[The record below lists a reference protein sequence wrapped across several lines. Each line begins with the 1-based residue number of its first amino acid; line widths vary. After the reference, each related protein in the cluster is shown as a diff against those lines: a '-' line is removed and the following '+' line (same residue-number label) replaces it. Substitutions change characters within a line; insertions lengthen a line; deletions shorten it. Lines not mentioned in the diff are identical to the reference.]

1 MDLTEALKK
10 HITQCKEW
18 ATDAFGIGSSGLIGI
33 NIGQSAVKI
42 SEVIREPKGNAIK
55 LIRYSS
61 EPLSEG
67 TVIEDEIQ
75 NEEDLINAIRN
86 AVQAGGFSTQNAA
99 LGLFGSNV
107 VVKRLKL
114 AGGTPDEVE
123 NQVFW
128 EAEHY
133 IPFNIDSSYISY
145 HVVANTETEGCD
157 IIIAAATK
165 DFVNGI
171 KDIVEKS
178 GVKVKSVIP
187 DPLAIANVF
196 QLVCSDELA
205 DVHHSYL
212 ILNIGGQK
220 TDLIVYS
227 NDGVS
232 FTKEIGYGG
241 LMITEEIQRRMGVT
255 YEEAEDLKAVR
266 NEHGKLP
273 EEIQLIIDE
282 VIDIFLEEVKKT
294 VDFYIK
300 TTSDEEFYSCYITG
314 GGAQTVELKDG
325 LESLL
330 GLDVLALNPF
340 DAVKVETQNFSEDQI
355 DSMSFQAVTSIGL
368 SMGGTKDD

>member
-1 MDLTEALKK
+1 MNLTKLFKQWT
-10 HITQCKEW
+10 TQCKEW
-18 ATDAFGIGSSGLIGI
+18 ATDVFNIGPPGLIGI
-33 NIGQSAVKI
+33 NIGQSSIKI
-42 SEVIREPKGNAIK
+42 SEVIREPKGNSIK

-61 EPLSEG
+61 WPLSEG
-67 TVIEDEIQ
+67 TVIEDEVQ
-75 NEEDLINAIRN
+75 DEEDLISAIRS
-86 AVQAGGFSTQNAA
+86 AVEAGGFSTQNAA

-114 AGGTPDEVE
+114 AGGTPDEIE

-133 IPFNIDSSYISY
+133 IPFNIDSSFISY

-157 IIIAAATK
+157 IIVAAATK

-171 KDIVEKS
+171 KDIVEKA
-178 GVKVKSVIP
+178 GIRVKSVIP
-187 DPLAIANVF
+187 DALAIANIF
-196 QLVCSDELA
+196 ELVCAEELA
-205 DVHHSYL
+205 DAHHSYL

-220 TDLIVYS
+220 TDLMVYS
-227 NDGVS
+227 NDSVS

-241 LMITEEIQRRMGVT
+241 LMITEEVQRRMGVT
-255 YEEAEDLKAVR
+255 YEEAEDLKTIR
-266 NEHGKLP
+266 DENGNLP

-282 VIDIFLEEVKKT
+282 VIDIFLEEIKKT

-300 TTSDEEFYSCYITG
+300 TTSDEEFHSCYITG
-314 GGAQTVELKDG
+314 GGAQTIELKDS

-340 DAVKVETQNFSEDQI
+340 DVVEVESQKFPEDQVEA
-355 DSMSFQAVTSIGL
+355 MAFQAVTSMGL
-368 SMGGTKDD
+368 SMGGLKHD